1 MVKRKKRPG
10 CFWSAARAFCSYAV
24 LAKENT
30 PITVKVGYGG
40 IDPLGLFCY
49 PPFYTAAAH
58 RKSSCPR
65 LSGAQKLGKISE
77 TPVFS
82 RLSDFV
88 PNNNII
94 VNPTHNTSCF
104 HIQNSFS
111 LLVAMS
117 VWQKIVYAIFPL
129 QYCRQSWGCLEITDI
144 HCAKYAPYFFTKF
157 TNQGTSSSENTST
170 SVSEQPFS
178 HYNSK
183 GVIQHEEKIG
193 NP

>member
-1 MVKRKKRPG
+1 MKRKKRPG

-65 LSGAQKLGKISE
+65 LSGARKLDKISE

-94 VNPTHNTSCF
+94 VDTAHDTGCL

-111 LLVAMS
+111 LLWVMS
-117 VWQKIVYAIFPL
+117 VWQKIVYAIFPSQYKQSVGDVWKL
-129 QYCRQSWGCLEITDI
+129 QQTSEWLSLAGGGLRPPRQIQ
-144 HCAKYAPYFFTKF
+144 YQKF
-157 TNQGTSSSENTST
+157 
-170 SVSEQPFS
+170 
-178 HYNSK
+178 
-183 GVIQHEEKIG
+183 
-193 NP
+193 